1 MSKCN
6 LIASHNNCNSYN
18 SHRSDLQNAL
28 YITKKSTY
36 LATGIFYIANTAFAS
51 SSTISKCAP
60 RQSHHGQNRHSIA
73 ILFFGGFKNV
83 LFHYNSFYKTDSD

>member
-36 LATGIFYIANTAFAS
+36 LATGIFYIANTAFF